1 MVGKLRTLAAV
12 ALAAAPIAF
21 SLAACSEGPA
31 ERAGERVDR
40 AVERAGDKIEDATDR
55 RR

>member
-1 MVGKLRTLAAV
+1 MLGKLRTLAMA
-12 ALAAAPIAF
+12 ALAAAPVAF

-31 ERAGERVDR
+31 ERAGERIDR
-40 AVERAGDKIEDATDR
+40 AVERTGDKIEDATDR

>member
-1 MVGKLRTLAAV
+1 MVGKLRTFAMI
-12 ALAAAPIAF
+12 ALATAPIAF
-21 SLAACSEGPA
+21 SLAACDKGPA
-31 ERAGERVDR
+31 ERAGERIDR